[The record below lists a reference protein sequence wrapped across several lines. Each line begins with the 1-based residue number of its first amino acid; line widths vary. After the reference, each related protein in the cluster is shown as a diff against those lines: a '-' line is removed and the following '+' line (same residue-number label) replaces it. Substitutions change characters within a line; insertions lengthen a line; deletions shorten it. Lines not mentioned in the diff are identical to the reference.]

1 MCGYCVSISFLN
13 LDKYLPV
20 MDLENISLEK
30 KKKKKILSGYF
41 AIFIPRKISNLF
53 FVKIF
58 LSEYSRI
65 IDRL

>member
-30 KKKKKILSGYF
+30 KKKKKYYLDF